1 MVKILVVED
10 DSVINQVVSEFL
22 KEHHYQVESVFDGKA
37 ALNSFY
43 RDRFDL
49 IILDIMIPHVSGLEV
64 LKEIRK
70 SSAVPV
76 MMLTAMADE
85 ATQLLSFNHLISDYV
100 TKPFSPLILMKRIE
114 NILREKSNAASII
127 INDITIY
134 PEEGSVYLLGEAVS
148 LTKKEYDILLF
159 LAERQGK
166 IISRDLL
173 MNSIWGYSELDSRVL
188 DNHVKNLRKK
198 LPSLPLKTVIGRGY
212 QIEKVS

>member
-22 KEHHYQVESVFDGKA
+22 KEHHYQVESAFDGKA